1 MKYLHHNITVSVELS
16 ISEIDNLYYIINGE
30 REIDQKVKTEFLKNI
45 KTIVENYK
53 QSVDVDLRLY
63 DATDKERIAF

>member
-1 MKYLHHNITVSVELS
+1 MRYLHHNITVSVELS

>member
-1 MKYLHHNITVSVELS
+1 MRYLHHNITVSVELS

-63 DATDKERIAF
+63 DATDKERINF

>member
-1 MKYLHHNITVSVELS
+1 MRYLHHNITVSVELS
-16 ISEIDNLYYIINGE
+16 ISDIDNLYYIINGE